1 MMAERTFT
9 ETLADLER
17 AAERIGRQTTSLEEA
32 MELFESGMKD
42 AAALQEI
49 LAGAEQKVAI
59 YDKKESSLEE
69 L

>member
-1 MMAERTFT
+1 MAERTFT

-59 YDKKESSLEE
+59 YDTKESSLEE

>member
-1 MMAERTFT
+1 MAERTFT